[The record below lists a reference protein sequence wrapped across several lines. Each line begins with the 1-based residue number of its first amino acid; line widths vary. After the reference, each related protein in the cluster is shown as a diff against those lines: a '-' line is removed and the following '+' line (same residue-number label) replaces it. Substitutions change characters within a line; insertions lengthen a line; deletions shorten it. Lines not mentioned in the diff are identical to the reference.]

1 LSLAHTTDGNACRY
15 RKWMLFAGLFAG
27 IVVSAPGAEADP
39 TSGASGKTPTATTAA
54 RAVVVPRSERA
65 EMFYARRFGVD
76 HLQVRSTASGN
87 SLQFRYRVVDAE
99 KAKVLNDK
107 RATPY
112 MLDWQTGNRL
122 LVPTMEK
129 IGTLRQMATP
139 EVGREYWM
147 VFSNPGKLVKP
158 GQKVDVVVGAIRLEG
173 LTVE

>member
-1 LSLAHTTDGNACRY
+1 VFSTHTTQSSYRY
-15 RKWMLFAGLFAG
+15 RKLMLLAGLFAG
-27 IVVSAPGAEADP
+27 IVVCAPRADADP
-39 TSGASGKTPTATTAA
+39 QGGPSGQASPPATAA
-54 RAVVVPRSERA
+54 RAMVVPRSERA
-65 EMFYARRFGVD
+65 EMYYARRFGVD

-87 SLQFRYRVVDAE
+87 SLQFRYRVLDAE
-99 KAKVLNDK
+99 KAKLLNDK

-122 LVPTMEK
+122 QVPTMEK

-158 GQKVDVVVGAIRLEG
+158 GQKVDVVVGAVRLEG

>member
-1 LSLAHTTDGNACRY
+1 MFSAHMAQGSACNY
-15 RKWMLFAGLFAG
+15 RKLLLAALAAG
-27 IVVSAPGAEADP
+27 IVVCAPRANADP
-39 TSGASGKTPTATTAA
+39 QGGPSGQTPAPATAA

-65 EMFYARRFGVD
+65 EMYYARRFGVD

-99 KAKVLNDK
+99 KAKILNDK

-112 MLDWQTGNRL
+112 MVDWQTGNRL
-122 LVPTMEK
+122 QVPTMEK
-129 IGTLRQMATP
+129 IGTLRQMSTP
-139 EVGREYWM
+139 ELGREYWM

-158 GQKVDVVVGAIRLEG
+158 GQKVDVVVGAMRLEG